1 MKNKTLFI
9 SGLAVAS
16 ALLIAFV
23 LLLVLGKNPL
33 TFLFTLLTVMAD
45 DPNGNV
51 LTSFISRL
59 VPLTFTALGVAFAFR
74 TGLFNIGAEGQFGMG
89 ILGAIIVGSMPGI
102 PAPLHL
108 VLSLAGG
115 FVLGAI
121 WGLIPGLLRAYFAV
135 HEVVL
140 SIMMNYIA
148 LYLLK
153 GLFLPAFANPI
164 KGHQAVSVQESASLV
179 SLFGETELFRV
190 PLNYWVFFLIMLLG
204 VFVYHFIINK
214 TTFGFELRAGGL
226 NEHSARYAG
235 MKSKRNI
242 MLSLTIA
249 GGLAGLGG
257 AFYVLNGTT
266 VATAGFVHTGFG
278 FDGLV
283 AALLGGSTPLGT
295 LVGSGIFGYLSA
307 VNIRLQQRV
316 GIPKQITDMIMALI
330 LFFIAMA
337 YAFEWLQAEVT
348 KRRQKLQPE
357 DTSEPF
363 ELSKEGGGI

>member
-1 MKNKTLFI
+1 MKNKTIFI
-9 SGLAVAS
+9 SGLSIICALFIAFII
-16 ALLIAFV
+16 LLI
-23 LLLVLGKNPL
+23 LGKNPL
-33 TFLFTLLTVMAD
+33 TFLVTLLTVLAD

-51 LTSFISRL
+51 LTSFVSRV
-59 VPLTFTALGVAFAFR
+59 VPLAFTALGVAFAFR

-89 ILGAIIVGSMPGI
+89 LLGAILIGSIPGI
-102 PAPLHL
+102 PAPLHVLL
-108 VLSLAGG
+108 VLVGG
-115 FVLGAI
+115 FTFGAV
-121 WGLIPGLLRAYFAV
+121 WGLIPGFLRAYFAV

-153 GLFLPAFANPI
+153 GLFLPALSHPMKA
-164 KGHQAVSVQESASLV
+164 HQAISPQDSATLATV
-179 SLFGETELFRV
+179 FGEAEFLRV
-190 PLNYWVFFLIMLLG
+190 PLNYWVFFLIMLVG
-204 VFVYHFIINK
+204 VLTFHFIINK
-214 TTFGFELRAGGL
+214 TTFGFELRAGGF

-242 MLSLTIA
+242 MLSLMIA
-249 GGLAGLGG
+249 GGFAGIGG

-266 VATAGFVHTGFG
+266 VATGGFVHTGYG

-283 AALLGGSTPLGT
+283 AALLGGSTALGT

-330 LFFIAMA
+330 LFFIATA
-337 YAFEWLQAEVT
+337 YAFEWLHRWLK
-348 KRRQKLQPE
+348 KRRGKIE
-357 DTSEPF
+357 SKDTSEPL
-363 ELSKEGGGI
+363 ELSTEGDGV

>member
-9 SGLAVAS
+9 SGLAIIS
-16 ALLIAFV
+16 ALFIAFV
-23 LLLVLGKNPL
+23 LLLMLGKNPI
-33 TFLFTLLTVMAD
+33 TFLMTLLTVLGD

-51 LTSFISRL
+51 LTSFVSRL

-89 ILGAIIVGSMPGI
+89 IVGAILIGSIPGI
-102 PAPLHL
+102 PAPIHILL
-108 VLSLAGG
+108 VL
-115 FVLGAI
+115 LGSFTFGAL
-121 WGLIPGLLRAYFAV
+121 WGLMPGFLRAYFSV

-148 LYLLK
+148 LYLIK
-153 GLFLPAFANPI
+153 GLFLPALSNPM
-164 KGHQAVSVQESASLV
+164 KPYQALSPQPSATLESV
-179 SLFGETELFRV
+179 FGAGEFLRV
-190 PLNYWVFFLIMLLG
+190 PLNYWVFFLIMLAAVG
-204 VFVYHFIINK
+204 VFYFIINK
-214 TTFGFELRAGGL
+214 TTLGFELRAGGF

-249 GGLAGLGG
+249 GGFAGLGG

-266 VATAGFVHTGFG
+266 VATSGFVHTGFG
-278 FDGLV
+278 FDGLA
-283 AALLGGSTPLGT
+283 AALLGGSTAIGT
-295 LVGSGIFGYLSA
+295 LVGSGVFGYLSA

-330 LFFIAMA
+330 LFFIASA
-337 YAFEWLQAEVT
+337 YGFEWLRKKLKQ
-348 KRRQKLQPE
+348 RREKKKPH
-357 DTSEPF
+357 DTSKPF
-363 ELSKEGGGI
+363 EFSTEGEGV